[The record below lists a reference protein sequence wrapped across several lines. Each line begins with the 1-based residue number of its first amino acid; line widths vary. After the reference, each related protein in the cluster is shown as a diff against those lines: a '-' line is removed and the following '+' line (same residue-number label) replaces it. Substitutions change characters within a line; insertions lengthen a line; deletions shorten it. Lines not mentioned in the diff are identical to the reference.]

1 MHDVAGTRD
10 ERPREWLLTF
20 VARWPG
26 SCGIEYRDLAAALRE
41 DIRAERLPVG
51 ARLPSQRELARLLA
65 VGRTTVVGAYNV
77 LQGERLVRPSQGAG
91 TWVVAQP
98 GERAPDLPS

>member
-10 ERPREWLLTF
+10 ESPREWLSTF
-20 VARWPG
+20 AARWRG
-26 SCGIEYRDLAAALRE
+26 ASGIDYRDLAAALRE
-41 DIRAERLPVG
+41 DIRAERLPVD
-51 ARLPSQRELARLLA
+51 ARLPSQRELARMLA

-77 LQGERLVRPSQGAG
+77 LLGERLVRPSRGAG

-98 GERAPDLPS
+98 GERAPDLHS